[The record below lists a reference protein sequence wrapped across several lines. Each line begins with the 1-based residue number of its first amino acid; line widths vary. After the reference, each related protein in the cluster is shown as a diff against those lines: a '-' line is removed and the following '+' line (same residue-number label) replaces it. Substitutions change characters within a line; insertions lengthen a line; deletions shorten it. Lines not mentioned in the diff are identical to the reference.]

1 MSYPDNIYH
10 HFPGLKM
17 ENLDLFNFQAFQLI
31 NLWLQ
36 KSFLLNKSPKI
47 ILTEDTELWKTEK
60 LPSKKTVSQLWEKHH
75 PSGSEVN

>member
-1 MSYPDNIYH
+1 MSFPENIYH

-47 ILTEDTELWKTEK
+47 ILTEDTELGKQK
-60 LPSKKTVSQLWEKHH
+60 NSQVRRLLANYGKNII
-75 PSGSEVN
+75 PVVQR

>member
-1 MSYPDNIYH
+1 MSYSENIYN

-17 ENLDLFNFQAFQLI
+17 ENLDLFNFQALQLI

-47 ILTEDTELWKTEK
+47 ILTEDTELGKQK
-60 LPSKKTVSQLWEKHH
+60 NSQVRRLLANYGKKIIPVVQR
-75 PSGSEVN
+75 

>member
-1 MSYPDNIYH
+1 
-10 HFPGLKM
+10 M

-47 ILTEDTELWKTEK
+47 ILTEDTELGKQK
-60 LPSKKTVSQLWEKHH
+60 NSQVRRLLANYGKNII
-75 PSGSEVN
+75 PVVQR

>member
-47 ILTEDTELWKTEK
+47 ILTEDTELGKQK
-60 LPSKKTVSQLWEKHH
+60 NSQVRRLLANYGKNII
-75 PSGSEVN
+75 PVVQR

>member
-1 MSYPDNIYH
+1 MSYPENIYH

-47 ILTEDTELWKTEK
+47 ILTEDTELGKQK
-60 LPSKKTVSQLWEKHH
+60 NSQVRRLLANYGKNII
-75 PSGSEVN
+75 PVVQR